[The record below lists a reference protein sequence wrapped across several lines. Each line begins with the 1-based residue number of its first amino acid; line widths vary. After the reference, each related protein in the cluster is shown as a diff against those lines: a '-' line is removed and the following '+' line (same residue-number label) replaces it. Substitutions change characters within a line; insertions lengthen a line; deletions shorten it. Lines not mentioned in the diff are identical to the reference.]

1 MDSQPWHASSGEH
14 VPDQYIYIHILHYD
28 CRLYRKDYSCGRWSW
43 GNVSAGVSRTQ
54 PRRLTPE
61 LLYNSRQCFGVHPA
75 FDHPDTCSKCLLVQ
89 LSIEQL
95 GDVKEGV
102 ECLLGCCYSV
112 CVFGRHRLRR
122 QTPGHRLSDMAP
134 SKSTK
139 QAKVFHPDSRKAAQL
154 ARTQLR
160 KNKLSVA
167 RSQKTKK
174 LVSQADVYGF
184 FYHALPPEG
193 VLSLQELHS
202 LVRDAWLTRHDH
214 ELEEEKSARRKGRP
228 KSMKEVKLE
237 EIKLRESEEY
247 RTGMEVLDLTHTANV
262 ELFRKWDQTEA
273 AYVQMLRF
281 IRITST
287 DPTVAVLS
295 RPGRHPS
302 LRQTDLSQSTNEN
315 VAHVDN
321 GNLML
326 T

>member
-1 MDSQPWHASSGEH
+1 
-14 VPDQYIYIHILHYD
+14 
-28 CRLYRKDYSCGRWSW
+28 
-43 GNVSAGVSRTQ
+43 
-54 PRRLTPE
+54 
-61 LLYNSRQCFGVHPA
+61 
-75 FDHPDTCSKCLLVQ
+75 
-89 LSIEQL
+89 
-95 GDVKEGV
+95 
-102 ECLLGCCYSV
+102 
-112 CVFGRHRLRR
+112 
-122 QTPGHRLSDMAP
+122 MAP

-228 KSMKEVKLE
+228 KSTKEVKLE

-247 RTGMEVLDLTHTANV
+247 RTGWVCKVLDLTHTANV

-287 DPTVAVLS
+287 DPTVALLS
-295 RPGRHPS
+295 RPGRHPC
-302 LRQTDLSQSTNEN
+302 LRQTDLSQSTSEN
-315 VAHVDN
+315 IGNVDN